1 MKARLSEIC
10 LHFILPPSAFILA
23 FHSCLSMFESSYMI
37 ESTALVTEGEF
48 ERELRVGVE
57 LARRAGEAALEFY
70 GGPLRVEHKEEFDEP
85 VTQADRAVN
94 ELIVRRLREEF
105 PGDGVLAEES
115 VDTEAR
121 LGRERVWMVDPL
133 DGTKGFI
140 AGTGDFAVQIGLA
153 VAGRSVLGVLY
164 APATDVL
171 YWAARGHGSWVLR
184 PTSEAEKTLKAERLR
199 VSDETELAR
208 MRLAESRS
216 HRGPRMDAVVR
227 ALGVR
232 AEVRIHSVGIKVGLL
247 VERQCDLYIH
257 VSQKTKQWDTCAPE
271 AVLAEAGGRMTD
283 LWGEPLL
290 YNSPDVLNRNGLV
303 ASNGAAHDLVIE
315 RIRPLLDESGRA
327 RV

>member
-1 MKARLSEIC
+1 MA
-10 LHFILPPSAFILA
+10 
-23 FHSCLSMFESSYMI
+23 
-37 ESTALVTEGEF
+37 ALLEVTRGEF
-48 ERELRVGVE
+48 ERELRAATE
-57 LARRAGEAALEFY
+57 LAVRAGEAALKFY

-94 ELIVRRLREEF
+94 ELIVRRLGEAF
-105 PGDGVLAEES
+105 PEDGVLAEES
-115 VDTEAR
+115 VDTKLR
-121 LGRERVWMVDPL
+121 LSRERVWMVDPL

-153 VAGRSVLGVLY
+153 VAGQSVLGVLY

-184 PTSEAEKTLKAERLR
+184 PTSEAGKSMRAERLHVTR
-199 VSDETELAR
+199 ETNLSR

-216 HRGPRMDAVVR
+216 HRGPRMDSIVR

-232 AEVRIHSVGIKVGLL
+232 AEVKSHSVGIKVGLL

-257 VSQKTKQWDTCAPE
+257 VSPKTKQWDTCAPE

-283 LWGEPLL
+283 LWGEPLR
-290 YNSPDVLNRNGLV
+290 YNTPDVLNRNGIV
-303 ASNGAAHDLVIE
+303 ASNGAAHAVVVG
-315 RIRPLLDESGRA
+315 RIRPLLAEFGRV

>member
-1 MKARLSEIC
+1 MA
-10 LHFILPPSAFILA
+10 
-23 FHSCLSMFESSYMI
+23 
-37 ESTALVTEGEF
+37 ALMEVTGGEF
-48 ERELRVGVE
+48 ERELRVATD
-57 LARRAGEAALEFY
+57 LARRAGAAALQFY

-105 PGDGVLAEES
+105 PEDGVLAEES
-115 VDTEAR
+115 VDTARR

-153 VAGRSVLGVLY
+153 VEGRSALGVLY

-184 PTSEAEKTLKAERLR
+184 PTSEAGKSLKAERLR
-199 VSDETELAR
+199 VTDEAELSR
-208 MRLAESRS
+208 LRLAESRS
-216 HRGPRMDAVVR
+216 HRGPRMDAIVR

-232 AEVRIHSVGIKVGLL
+232 SVVRVHSVGIKVGLL
-247 VERQCDLYIH
+247 VERQCDLYMH
-257 VSQKTKQWDTCAPE
+257 VSPKTKQWDTCAPE
-271 AVLAEAGGRMTD
+271 AVLVEAGGRMTD

-303 ASNGAAHDLVIE
+303 ASNGAAHDTVIE
-315 RIRPLLDESGRA
+315 RVRPLLAEFGRA

>member
-1 MKARLSEIC
+1 MAAL
-10 LHFILPPSAFILA
+10 
-23 FHSCLSMFESSYMI
+23 I
-37 ESTALVTEGEF
+37 EVTEGEY
-48 ERELRVGVE
+48 ERELRVALE
-57 LARRAGEAALEFY
+57 LARRAGEAALQFY

-94 ELIVRRLREEF
+94 ELIVRSLHEAF
-105 PGDGVLAEES
+105 PDDGILAEES
-115 VDTEAR
+115 VDTDRR

-153 VAGRSVLGVLY
+153 VAGRSALGVLY

-171 YWAARGHGSWVLR
+171 YWAARGHGAWVLR
-184 PTSEAEKTLKAERLR
+184 PTSEAGKSAEAERLG
-199 VSDETELAR
+199 VTGETRLAR

-216 HRGPRMDAVVR
+216 HRGPRMESVVR

-232 AEVRIHSVGIKVGLL
+232 AEVKSHSVGIKVGLL
-247 VERQCDLYIH
+247 VERQADLYIH
-257 VSQKTKQWDTCAPE
+257 LSPKTKQWDTCAPE
-271 AVLAEAGGRMTD
+271 AVLSEAGGRMTD

-303 ASNGAAHDLVIE
+303 ASNGAAHEEVIG
-315 RIRPLLDESGRA
+315 RLRPLLAEWGRA
-327 RV
+327 RA